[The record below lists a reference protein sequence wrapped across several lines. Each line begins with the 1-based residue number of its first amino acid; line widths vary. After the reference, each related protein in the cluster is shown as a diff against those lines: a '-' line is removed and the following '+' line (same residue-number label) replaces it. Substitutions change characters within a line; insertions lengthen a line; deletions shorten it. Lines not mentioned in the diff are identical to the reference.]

1 MRRKLKRAVSSSR
14 WKMWINVRRTAQYVA
29 VRSSFNSE
37 HQTSWLTRG
46 RGEPARIVASGHANS
61 LTSQPMP
68 NA

>member
-46 RGEPARIVASGHANS
+46 RGEPACGEDRGERARQQPHQPTHA
-61 LTSQPMP
+61 
-68 NA
+68 